1 MTPRFHHVKMN
12 LKSEVKEA
20 NMGLAIDYRK
30 EIINVSKELPEEKL
44 KELVDF
50 AQFLKARKKGFS
62 YMQIKDSAGY
72 VRKLREQEG
81 KKFKSGKEFIE
92 ELIKWQKSES

>member
-1 MTPRFHHVKMN
+1 
-12 LKSEVKEA
+12 
-20 NMGLAIDYRK
+20 MGVAIDYRK
-30 EIINVSKELPEEKL
+30 EIINVSKELPEERL

-50 AQFLKARKKGFS
+50 ARFLKAKKEKFS
-62 YMQIKDSAGY
+62 FARVIDSTEY

-92 ELIKWQKSES
+92 DLIKWQKSES

>member
-1 MTPRFHHVKMN
+1 
-12 LKSEVKEA
+12 
-20 NMGLAIDYRK
+20 MGLAIDYRK
-30 EIINVSKELPEEKL
+30 EIINVSKELPEERL

-50 AQFLKARKKGFS
+50 AQFLKAKREKFGFA
-62 YMQIKDSAGY
+62 QVINSAEY

>member
-1 MTPRFHHVKMN
+1 
-12 LKSEVKEA
+12 
-20 NMGLAIDYRK
+20 MGLAIDYRK

-50 AQFLKARKKGFS
+50 AQFLKAKKERFS
-62 YMQIKDSAGY
+62 YMEVKDSAEY
-72 VRKLREQEG
+72 VRKLREEEG

-92 ELIKWQKSES
+92 ELIKWQKLES